1 MVILSFAAPENVY
14 ESSSAGALMVP
25 AKVCPQLIG
34 VWARTIRGNNRIANE
49 IKTTMKNLNFD
60 LGSIFQPSI

>member
-1 MVILSFAAPENVY
+1 MGIVLQMEDVWA
-14 ESSSAGALMVP
+14 

-34 VWARTIRGNNRIANE
+34 VWARTIRGNNRIAIE
-49 IKTTMKNLNFD
+49 IKMKIKNLNFD

>member
-1 MVILSFAAPENVY
+1 MELWDIE
-14 ESSSAGALMVP
+14 ALMVP

-49 IKTTMKNLNFD
+49 IKIKMKNLNFD